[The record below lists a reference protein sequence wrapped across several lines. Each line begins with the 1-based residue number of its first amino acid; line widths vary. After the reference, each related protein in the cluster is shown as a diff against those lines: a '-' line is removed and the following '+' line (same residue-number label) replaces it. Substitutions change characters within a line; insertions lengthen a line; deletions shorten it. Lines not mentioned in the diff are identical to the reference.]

1 MRCIPCEA
9 KAEMNRRKMGF
20 LMEQGAIR
28 ASEQNQD
35 YVIYEDYDDAI
46 YKLATFDEA
55 QRRGEKIVLHISR
68 FERTNVG

>member
-1 MRCIPCEA
+1 
-9 KAEMNRRKMGF
+9 
-20 LMEQGAIR
+20 MEQGARR

-55 QRRGEKIVLHISR
+55 QRRGEKIIVHISR
-68 FERTNVG
+68 FEGTNVG